1 MRNYIIPLLSIITLF
16 ASGCGKEQ
24 FEVDILHMPVNNVT
38 SDCKGETHYIEIS
51 AFCDWEAKCN
61 CDWITLNNT
70 TGEAGNSLLVFT
82 TQANYDAGRISRN
95 ATITIYNS
103 AYEVEQTIEVKQEN
117 AAYLCTFD
125 VEVSA
130 DKYSADILVT
140 PSDDSV
146 PWYLAIVEKSW
157 YDDFIK
163 KYDPDMACFSVML
176 NDRSFYQQQGYSAKE
191 IYEMLVM
198 QGEQELEAQL
208 EGNTK
213 YVYFIA
219 AVSVDDNYKFEMIL
233 NNHFVSGEFTT
244 K

>member
-24 FEVDILHMPVNNVT
+24 FEVDILCMPVSNVT

-51 AFCDWEAKCN
+51 AFCDWEAKCD

-82 TQANYDAGRISRN
+82 TQANYDAGRISRD

-176 NDRSFYQQQGYSAKE
+176 NDRSFYQQYGYSAKE

-198 QGEQELEAQL
+198 QGEQVLEAAV
-208 EGNTK
+208 EGDK
-213 YVYFIA
+213 EYLYFIA
-219 AVSVDDNYKFEMIL
+219 AVSVDDNYKFEMVL
-233 NNHFVSGEFTT
+233 NNHFVLGEFTT

>member
-24 FEVDILHMPVNNVT
+24 FEVDILYVPVSDVT
-38 SDCKGETHYIEIS
+38 SDCKGETHTIEIS
-51 AFCDWEAKCN
+51 AFSDWEAKCN
-61 CDWITLNNT
+61 CDWITLDNT
-70 TGEAGNSLLVFT
+70 TGEAGNSTLVFT
-82 TQANYDAGRISRN
+82 TQANHEAGRISRD

-146 PWYLAIVEKSW
+146 PWYLGIVEKSW

-163 KYDPDMACFSVML
+163 KYNPDKACFSRIL
-176 NDRSFYQQQGYSAKE
+176 YDQSFYKQQGYSAKE
-191 IYEMLVM
+191 IYEIMIM
-198 QGEQELEAQL
+198 QGKQELEAQVK
-208 EGNTK
+208 GNTK

-219 AVSVDDNYKFEMIL
+219 AVSVDDNYKFEIAFEQ
-233 NNHFVSGEFTT
+233 NIVSGEFTT
-244 K
+244 R